1 METKEPDSRLSVR
14 KEDLDDQELY
24 RLNQVIND
32 LYSKIT
38 TARDETDAASKKFTR
53 SGVISAAG
61 DKSTNPP
68 PPQPEGGIPQPAASD
83 WTLNPVVYSAG
94 EDGLQYGF
102 ASASISSKPPS
113 VDYYTMFIQDYA
125 SGFVDT
131 NGTAVTL
138 TSASKEAG
146 NTFENCVAGQEMNI
160 NSVTYVISANPS
172 APFESLVLTT
182 SAGVQSNVAFNL
194 NPIDGAWEEIAA
206 DAEAGTW
213 QLRPPTGWNVPCC
226 LTASTKE
233 QRTAKPPDGVN
244 YKRLIFGPWADA
256 PQVTNFFV
264 SVEKQAQSDIPSG
277 RYIVNFDKPLDPEY
291 YYSSIERLWYV
302 SNTFTGNIGATAIVD
317 VSGNTATYNSTSS
330 IYSDTFRGQYFTHV
344 QPGDTVYISAG
355 PNLPE
360 SSAYIVSEVI
370 SNTQLKLT
378 TNPPAGTEQ
387 VFAQWTRIAG
397 EINPFTQVDYWPL
410 PTNAEYWKFRCRSV
424 NHREIANNTTPPTVN
439 VTVPAS
445 GGITPLNPSTQPG
458 SSAWLLNALQYSID
472 EAGNSSIFVSATI
485 TTPAPDADYYS
496 LFWQRMSTPV
506 SGAWIEIA
514 ADAVAGTW
522 QEWPSAGATY
532 VVAIAA
538 NKNTYRLD
546 QPDETIPSYYKT
558 LTIPAWG
565 LADQVTNFSVQVE
578 TSNRAGVPSGRF
590 AFNFTK
596 PADPDYY
603 FARISRIATDS
614 GYNPIT
620 ANATALTSAQN
631 GAMFEITSVGTTNF
645 TAIGASA
652 NTVGVIFM
660 KTGGT
665 GTGNGT
671 VKTAYA
677 VVAETVDP
685 SSQADWWPLPGSAE
699 YWIFKSES
707 VNYRKVV
714 NTTTPPT
721 SNISV
726 TSSGGITQIAPATIT
741 TAAFA
746 STIRPV
752 EIVNSLPSLPSSSYP
767 EGAVVFLT
775 TDDKLYRSTGSIW
788 TVATDGDDIVAN
800 SITGGKIAAGAIST
814 TELFAGEILVGQ
826 GGGKPTRFTVVD
838 SSSNVIG
845 FIGDITSPVSFVGGY
860 FKNLLIAPSISTTA
874 TPRLYATSA
883 GLLEL
888 VGMNIEATNTA
899 TSGFDSGTVSIKPG
913 NLYGAVQV
921 SSSSIS
927 SLSAMGPNYFTTRSD
942 NPSDWYPYCE
952 VYRTSSAAIVR
963 GFADPLLNTFFQIWA
978 DRNTPANNAA
988 DFKGIPIKINNVTAI
1003 DTSRGGSFANL
1014 TATGTITFPTGA
1026 SNGYIWTS
1034 DASGVGSW
1042 QAVSSVGAITSINSQ
1057 TGPSIT
1063 IAASTGISIASA
1075 TNTIT
1080 ITNSGVTSL
1089 TGTTNQVNVSAS
1101 TGSVTLSLPQDI
1113 ATTSSPTFTAVTT
1126 GTVGPT
1132 TSAPL
1137 NLRTDNTT
1145 RWTIGSTG
1153 MLIPAASDTYDIGI
1167 LSSNRV
1173 RSVYAKFIDTAQ
1185 VGSVGDY
1192 VKSRLIRIV
1201 DLAGGAG
1208 YWDTFANAST
1218 IGASN
1223 FTIKDN
1229 AGSRLI
1235 VGWRASGGSA
1245 VNYTFCYSDFI
1256 PALRSV
1262 SGGDAVTDTVYPSLG
1277 STTQRWEKAWF
1288 KDFDFSGAGTIT
1300 GNVLL
1305 NGSTNTMSGALR
1317 PGFDGLGSIGGI
1329 SLRYGNMYTYGMDI
1343 GGALTAGGSA
1353 GSSNQLLA
1361 STGTSIQWQNI
1372 SSRLS
1377 AGTGISITGTTT
1389 ATIAIGQAVGTGNSV
1404 TFANVTSSGFF
1415 NGSSTTSYF
1424 DTSYNSSGA
1433 PYRLRGASLIDN
1445 GGVWISNGG
1454 INMNAGCGATSFN
1467 IFGGATGKSGTFTT
1481 ADSKT
1486 VTVTNG
1492 IITSIV

>member
-53 SGVISAAG
+53 SGVISAAE

-213 QLRPPTGWNVPCC
+213 QPRPPTGWDVPCC

-233 QRTAKPPDGVN
+233 QRTAKPPDDVN
-244 YKRLIFGPWADA
+244 YKRLSFAAWGDA
-256 PQVTNFFV
+256 PQVSNFNV
-264 SVEKQAQSDIPSG
+264 TVQEQPSSSTDIPSG
-277 RYIVNFDKPLDPEY
+277 KFVVNFTKPLDPEY
-291 YYSSIERLWYV
+291 YYASIERLWLVYSSSV
-302 SNTFTGNIGATAIVD
+302 YTGNIGATAIVD
-317 VSGNTATYNSTSS
+317 VSGNTVTYNSTST
-330 IYSDTFRGQYFTHV
+330 IYSDTFKGQLFNNI
-344 QPGDTVYISAG
+344 QPGDTVYIASGAV
-355 PNLPE
+355 LPE
-360 SSAYIVSEVI
+360 SSSYIVSEVI

-378 TNPPAGTEQ
+378 TSPPAGTEQ
-387 VFAQWTRIAG
+387 LFAQWSRIAG
-397 EINPFTQVDYWPL
+397 EINPFTQTDYWPL
-410 PTNAEYWKFRCRSV
+410 PVNKEYWRFRSRSV
-424 NHREIANNTTPPTVN
+424 NHREIANNTTPPSLV
-439 VTVPAS
+439 VEVAAS
-445 GGITPLNPSTQPG
+445 GGITPLTPATEPG
-458 SSAWLLNALQYSID
+458 SGDWALNALQYSIN
-472 EAGNSSIFVSATI
+472 EAGNSEIFVSATV
-485 TTPAPDADYYS
+485 TNPSPDADYYS
-496 LFWQRMSTPV
+496 LFWQKTSTPI
-506 SGAWIEIA
+506 SGEWIEIA
-514 ADAVAGTW
+514 ADVVAGTW
-522 QEWPSAGATY
+522 QPWPSEGDTY
-532 VVAIAA
+532 VVSIAA
-538 NKNTYRLD
+538 NKNTYKQQ
-546 QPDETIPSYYKT
+546 QPDVSTSGYKN
-558 LTIPAWG
+558 LVIPAWG

-631 GAMFEITSVGTTNF
+631 GAMFEITSVGTTDF

-665 GTGNGT
+665 GTGSGT

-677 VVAETVDP
+677 LIAEEVDP
-685 SSQADWWPLPGSAE
+685 SSQAEWWPLPGSAE
-699 YWIFKSES
+699 YWTFKSES
-707 VNYRKVV
+707 VNYRKVA

-752 EIVNSLPSLPSSSYP
+752 DLVTTSAISVASIVVSSNIGTVTTSSSHGLLTGNQVAIFGGTGTSSKLNGLYVVTVTGANTFTIATSGVSNGTYSAGLSEVPLPSLPSSTYP
-767 EGAVVFLT
+767 SGAVAFMT
-775 TDDKLYRSTGSIW
+775 ANAKLYRSTGTAW
-788 TVATDGDDIVAN
+788 TSAADGSDIISN
-800 SITGGKIAAGAIST
+800 SITAGQISAGAIST

-826 GGGKPTRFTVVD
+826 GGGKPTRFTAVD

-845 FIGDITSPVSFVGGY
+845 FIGDITSPISFVGGY

-927 SLSAMGPNYFTTRSD
+927 SLSAMGPNYFTTRSN

-952 VYRTSSAAIVR
+952 LYRTSSAAIVR
-963 GFADPLLNTFFQIWA
+963 GFADPLFNTFFEIWV
-978 DRNTPANNAA
+978 DRNTSANNAA
-988 DFKGIPIKINNVTAI
+988 NFKGVPIKINSTTAI
-1003 DTSRGGSFANL
+1003 DTSRNA
-1014 TATGTITFPTGA
+1014 
-1026 SNGYIWTS
+1026 
-1034 DASGVGSW
+1034 
-1042 QAVSSVGAITSINSQ
+1042 
-1057 TGPSIT
+1057 
-1063 IAASTGISIASA
+1063 
-1075 TNTIT
+1075 
-1080 ITNSGVTSL
+1080 
-1089 TGTTNQVNVSAS
+1089 
-1101 TGSVTLSLPQDI
+1101 
-1113 ATTSSPTFTAVTT
+1113 
-1126 GTVGPT
+1126 
-1132 TSAPL
+1132 
-1137 NLRTDNTT
+1137 
-1145 RWTIGSTG
+1145 
-1153 MLIPAASDTYDIGI
+1153 
-1167 LSSNRV
+1167 
-1173 RSVYAKFIDTAQ
+1173 
-1185 VGSVGDY
+1185 
-1192 VKSRLIRIV
+1192 
-1201 DLAGGAG
+1201 
-1208 YWDTFANAST
+1208 TFANTS
-1218 IGASN
+1218 
-1223 FTIKDN
+1223 
-1229 AGSRLI
+1229 
-1235 VGWRASGGSA
+1235 ASG
-1245 VNYTFCYSDFI
+1245 FI
-1256 PALRSV
+1256 
-1262 SGGDAVTDTVYPSLG
+1262 
-1277 STTQRWEKAWF
+1277 K
-1288 KDFDFSGAGTIT
+1288 
-1300 GNVLL
+1300 
-1305 NGSTNTMSGALR
+1305 
-1317 PGFDGLGSIGGI
+1317 
-1329 SLRYGNMYTYGMDI
+1329 
-1343 GGALTAGGSA
+1343 
-1353 GSSNQLLA
+1353 
-1361 STGTSIQWQNI
+1361 GTS
-1372 SSRLS
+1372 S
-1377 AGTGISITGTTT
+1377 
-1389 ATIAIGQAVGTGNSV
+1389 
-1404 TFANVTSSGFF
+1404 
-1415 NGSSTTSYF
+1415 TSYI
-1424 DTSYNSSGA
+1424 DTDFNTSGQS
-1433 PYRLRGASLIDN
+1433 PYRLRGSSLVDN
-1445 GGVWISNGG
+1445 GGVWVSAGG
-1454 INMNAGCGATSFN
+1454 INMNAGCAATGFN
-1467 IFGGATGKSGTFTT
+1467 IFGGATGVSGTFTT